1 MAIFKIK
8 YIYVGFF
15 SLKKVWFICFNEIP
29 WKMMKNAFYFI
40 LKSLF
45 VLKKCIFCPD
55 FGYVGKW
62 FDEKAKVNFKVCN
75 VAK

>member
-1 MAIFKIK
+1 
-8 YIYVGFF
+8 
-15 SLKKVWFICFNEIP
+15 
-29 WKMMKNAFYFI
+29 MMKNAFYFI